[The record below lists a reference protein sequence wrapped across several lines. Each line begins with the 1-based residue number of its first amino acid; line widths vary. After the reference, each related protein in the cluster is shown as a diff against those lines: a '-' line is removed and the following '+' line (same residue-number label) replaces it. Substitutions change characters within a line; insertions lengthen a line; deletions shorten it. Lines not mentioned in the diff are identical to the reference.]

1 MKNTIETIAK
11 GFSTNIKVEEL
22 ADKVYNIISKDNSN
36 VAVLNDKYLMAD
48 EVSYQF
54 RRKTTSGRYKL
65 FKEFKGI
72 A

>member
-22 ADKVYNIISKDNSN
+22 ADKVYNIIGKDNTN
-36 VAVLNDKYLMAD
+36 AAILNDKYLMVD

-54 RRKTTSGRYKL
+54 RRKNNQWTVQT
-65 FKEFKGI
+65 F
-72 A
+72 